1 MKHPKSPWWWVPTL
15 YFAEGI
21 PYFIVN
27 NISVTMFT
35 KMGVPNGEMALFTSL
50 LYLPWTIKPLWSPFV
65 DIIRTKRWWI
75 LAMQLLMSVAFILL
89 TLTIPHPSAAVIA
102 SGKTPVSLF
111 TITLL
116 LFIITAFASATHD
129 IAADGFYMLANDEE
143 QQSFFVGIRS
153 TFYRLS
159 SIFGQGVLVYIAG
172 SLEKSTGNIPL
183 SWQVT
188 MGLTAAIFCAVT
200 LWHTWA
206 IPCPKADR
214 SSMDN
219 DGAHA
224 ATANGGDTIESQA
237 KGADSRTTKAS
248 AGDVLREFGRTWVT
262 FFRKRGVWLAIVFM
276 LLYRLPE
283 AFLLKMVNPF
293 LLDATAKGGL
303 GLATDMVGIV
313 YGTVGVAALTL
324 GGILGGIAAS
334 RWGLKKSL
342 WPMAACMTLPCAT
355 FVYLAMAL
363 PHNLFVICTCVAVEQ
378 FGYGFGFTAYM
389 LYMIYFAQG
398 EFATAHYA
406 ICTAFM
412 AMSMMIPGMFAG
424 YLQEAVGYEV
434 FFWIVIACCAATL
447 LVTMLID
454 RKINPAFGKKRGT
467 PGQ

>member
-1 MKHPKSPWWWVPTL
+1 MKRPQSPWWWVPTL

-65 DIIRTKRWWI
+65 DIIKTKRWWI
-75 LAMQLLMSVAFILL
+75 LAMQLLMSAAFILL

-102 SGKTPVSLF
+102 SGHTPINLF

-129 IAADGFYMLANDEE
+129 IAADGFYMLALSEDK
-143 QQSFFVGIRS
+143 QSFFVGIRS

-172 SLEKSTGNIPL
+172 SLEKSSGNIPL

-188 MGLTAAIFCAVT
+188 MGITAALFTAIS
-200 LWHTWA
+200 LYHTFA
-206 IPCPKADR
+206 LPKPGRDAQRTAD
-214 SSMDN
+214 
-219 DGAHA
+219 GKPQ
-224 ATANGGDTIESQA
+224 TFGE
-237 KGADSRTTKAS
+237 
-248 AGDVLREFGRTWVT
+248 VLSEFGHT
-262 FFRKRGVWLAIVFM
+262 FYTYFHKPGVWLAIVFM

-293 LLDATAKGGL
+293 LLGTTATGGL
-303 GLATDMVGIV
+303 ALDTDTVGIV
-313 YGTVGVAALTL
+313 YGTIGVIALTV
-324 GGILGGIAAS
+324 GGIIGGIAAS
-334 RWGLKKSL
+334 RWGLKKAL
-342 WPMAACMTLPCAT
+342 WPMAASMTLPCAT
-355 FVYLAMAL
+355 FVYLSICL
-363 PHNLFVICTCVAVEQ
+363 PHDLVVISTCVAVEQ

-389 LYMIYFAQG
+389 LYMMHFSEGKYV
-398 EFATAHYA
+398 TAHYA

-412 AMSMMIPGMFAG
+412 ALSMMLPGLVAG
-424 YLQEAVGYEV
+424 YIEEAIGYRD
-434 FFWIVIACCAATL
+434 FFWMVMACCLAT
-447 LVTMLID
+447 VVMTMLVR
-454 RKINPAFGKKRGT
+454 RKIEPEYGKKH
-467 PGQ
+467 